1 MASTTAPATS
11 TTPRARAY
19 NDAHEALTTKDQRT
33 EAIVGPLIN
42 DAALTTHDLRAL
54 FGAIRKAFLVL
65 LWKHKQMDMFLYRA
79 ERMGLDYAKS
89 TDEDTTHPRRTARLA
104 FNATMDEQLEMETGD
119 AEEVKK
125 MILQHVNVFNDAEAE
140 MALKE
145 AMKAKLVQEAKEDA
159 EGQSMEQEA

>member
-1 MASTTAPATS
+1 MASTTTPAT

-19 NDAHEALTTKDQRT
+19 NDAHEALTNTSQRT

-42 DAALTTHDLRAL
+42 DATLTTHDLRAL
-54 FGAIRKAFLVL
+54 FGAIRKPFLVL

-79 ERMGLDYAKS
+79 ERMGFDYAKS

-104 FNATMDEQLEMETGD
+104 FNATMDDQLEMDTGD
-119 AEEVKK
+119 AKEVKK
-125 MILQHVNVFNDAEAE
+125 MILQHVNVFNEAEAE

-145 AMKAKLVQEAKEDA
+145 AIKAKLVQEAKEDV